1 MVGTSFCFPLRVTL
15 LSKSTAH
22 KESEGKSSQTGLG
35 TTMQNLENRK
45 ENLNALL
52 ANYRPIGPRHL
63 LAAALM
69 AQAKKDDE
77 HKEVTKADHKAKAA

>member
-1 MVGTSFCFPLRVTL
+1 
-15 LSKSTAH
+15 
-22 KESEGKSSQTGLG
+22 
-35 TTMQNLENRK
+35 MQKIENRK

-69 AQAKKDDE
+69 AQARKDE
-77 HKEVTKADHKAKAA
+77 EQALTVETERKAKAA

>member
-1 MVGTSFCFPLRVTL
+1 
-15 LSKSTAH
+15 
-22 KESEGKSSQTGLG
+22 
-35 TTMQNLENRK
+35 MQKIENRK

-69 AQAKKDDE
+69 AQTAKEDE
-77 HKEVTKADHKAKAA
+77 QKQSAETERKAKAA

>member
-1 MVGTSFCFPLRVTL
+1 
-15 LSKSTAH
+15 
-22 KESEGKSSQTGLG
+22 
-35 TTMQNLENRK
+35 MQKIENRK

-69 AQAKKDDE
+69 AQAKKDEEQKDE
-77 HKEVTKADHKAKAA
+77 TRTERKAKAA

>member
-1 MVGTSFCFPLRVTL
+1 
-15 LSKSTAH
+15 
-22 KESEGKSSQTGLG
+22 
-35 TTMQNLENRK
+35 MQKIENRK

-69 AQAKKDDE
+69 AQAKKDEEQKDE
-77 HKEVTKADHKAKAA
+77 IKAERKAKAA

>member
-1 MVGTSFCFPLRVTL
+1 
-15 LSKSTAH
+15 
-22 KESEGKSSQTGLG
+22 
-35 TTMQNLENRK
+35 MQKIENRK

-69 AQAKKDDE
+69 AQAKKDE
-77 HKEVTKADHKAKAA
+77 EQRQEVTVERKAKAA

>member
-1 MVGTSFCFPLRVTL
+1 
-15 LSKSTAH
+15 
-22 KESEGKSSQTGLG
+22 
-35 TTMQNLENRK
+35 MQKIENRK

-69 AQAKKDDE
+69 AQAKKDEEQKDE
-77 HKEVTKADHKAKAA
+77 AKADREAKAA

>member
-1 MVGTSFCFPLRVTL
+1 
-15 LSKSTAH
+15 
-22 KESEGKSSQTGLG
+22 
-35 TTMQNLENRK
+35 MQKIENRK

-69 AQAKKDDE
+69 AQAGKDDE
-77 HKEVTKADHKAKAA
+77 QKHDVETERKAKAA

>member
-1 MVGTSFCFPLRVTL
+1 
-15 LSKSTAH
+15 
-22 KESEGKSSQTGLG
+22 
-35 TTMQNLENRK
+35 MQKIENRK

-69 AQAKKDDE
+69 TQAKKDEEQKRDAE
-77 HKEVTKADHKAKAA
+77 TERKSRAA

>member
-1 MVGTSFCFPLRVTL
+1 
-15 LSKSTAH
+15 
-22 KESEGKSSQTGLG
+22 
-35 TTMQNLENRK
+35 MQKIENRK

-52 ANYRPIGPRHL
+52 SNYRPIGPRHL

-77 HKEVTKADHKAKAA
+77 QTGETKVEHKAKAA

>member
-1 MVGTSFCFPLRVTL
+1 
-15 LSKSTAH
+15 
-22 KESEGKSSQTGLG
+22 
-35 TTMQNLENRK
+35 MQKIENRK

-69 AQAKKDDE
+69 AQAKKDE
-77 HKEVTKADHKAKAA
+77 EQKEGSRSERKSKAA

>member
-1 MVGTSFCFPLRVTL
+1 
-15 LSKSTAH
+15 
-22 KESEGKSSQTGLG
+22 
-35 TTMQNLENRK
+35 MQKIENRK

-69 AQAKKDDE
+69 AQATKD
-77 HKEVTKADHKAKAA
+77 KEQKQDAQNERKAKAA